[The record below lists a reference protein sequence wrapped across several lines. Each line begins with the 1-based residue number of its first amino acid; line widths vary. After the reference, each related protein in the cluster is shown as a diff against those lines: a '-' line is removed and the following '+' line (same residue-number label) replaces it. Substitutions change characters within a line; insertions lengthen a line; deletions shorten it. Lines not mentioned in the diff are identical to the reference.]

1 MEKLVP
7 YWTDLREILLEDFLN
22 SVEKIQVLVK
32 SDKISGYFAWILI
45 GIYNHTS
52 LISS

>member
-1 MEKLVP
+1 MEQLGP
-7 YWTDLREILLEDFLN
+7 HWTDFREILFEDFLN
-22 SVEKIQVLVK
+22 SVEKIQVLAK
-32 SDKISGYFAWILI
+32 SDKISEYFTWILI